1 MSFTLRSSSTSF
13 SNQNERLKRKRLTI
27 TTLNRFSSF
36 NENKSSSVDNRRR
49 LFQLT
54 PNLIELLEEDEDDF
68 DDIQGLCHE
77 CNTCSKLF
85 ASEYGVNHHIN
96 MYHPNQSIL
105 CSHCQIT
112 FRSHRSL
119 KTHQQRRHSS
129 MQTKFNSKHLTLPN
143 YSYISTYLVS
153 AFSSKQFPLIAK
165 NACEQQR
172 LPLGY
177 LSSKLYQCHLC
188 LTSFPCLRTLN
199 YHVLNKHEQY
209 EYENCQK
216 ILSDLILQVECNL
229 RTVNDNIDDDDENNN
244 IETIKLILAKQAS
257 HFGLIDKKLSK
268 KIRLIKIEQKH
279 FIYPK
284 CQHKNRTCANLCL
297 ENLSSYSKLIENY
310 PYTIPKLPK
319 GTAFSQGSIVSIVSS
334 INNIYS
340 NDSLSINDSN
350 SSNDLSN
357 GRQKRKSIK
366 HTDSS
371 TSLSSPVKKK
381 IHSNVTIT
389 NSKTNRINSNNKLNV
404 KQQVEQMTKINE
416 TKPILLEQS
425 SFTLAITSAS
435 SLPRKILPKDN
446 YTRSSSMSSNSST
459 STHSL
464 TTKSSSSSTTLT
476 QQITVSSQ
484 RTSKRSLSPSITI
497 SSERSSQKRHQTR
510 KQRQNIASS
519 SSSSATIIK
528 IDDNENN
535 IEQENDDEDKDKND
549 NNNDDDDDDD
559 DVVPIEI
566 EQPKQQRQIKRR
578 HTSGS
583 SIEYVQTLN
592 NDQQLTSSLNNI
604 ENLKS
609 KSKINDEEIII
620 CRSPPSV
627 RKVISSSN
635 KNSSK
640 TSINGNGTRKSNIQ
654 QSPTNDEHV
663 RVRCKI
669 CGEILEGRSR
679 FSQHVMTMHSHLLKK
694 NITESKQQ
702 QTAIVR

>member
-13 SNQNERLKRKRLTI
+13 INKNERLKRKRLTI
-27 TTLNRFSSF
+27 TTLNRYSSF
-36 NENKSSSVDNRRR
+36 NENKSSTVDNRRR

-54 PNLIELLEEDEDDF
+54 PNLIELLEEDEDDI
-68 DDIQGLCHE
+68 DDNQGLCHE

-112 FRSHRSL
+112 FHSHRSL

-129 MQTKFNSKHLTLPN
+129 IHTKLNSKHLTLPN
-143 YSYISTYLVS
+143 YSYISSYLVS
-153 AFSSKQFPLIAK
+153 AFSSKQFPIIAK
-165 NACEQQR
+165 IACEQQR

-188 LTSFPCLRTLN
+188 LVSFPCLRTLK
-199 YHVLNKHEQY
+199 YHLLNKHEQY
-209 EYENCQK
+209 EYKTCEK
-216 ILSDLILQVECNL
+216 MLSNLILQVEFNL
-229 RTVNDNIDDDDENNN
+229 RTVNDNIDDDDNDDNNN
-244 IETIKLILAKQAS
+244 IEAIKLILAKQAS
-257 HFGLIDKKLSK
+257 YFGLIDKQLSK
-268 KIRLIKIEQKH
+268 KFRSIKIEQNH

-319 GTAFSQGSIVSIVSS
+319 GSAFSQGSIVSKPSS
-334 INNIYS
+334 INIIYS
-340 NDSLSINDSN
+340 NDSLSTNDSN

-371 TSLSSPVKKK
+371 TSSSSPVKKK
-381 IHSNVTIT
+381 IFSNVTIT

-404 KQQVEQMTKINE
+404 KQQIEQTTKTNE
-416 TKPILLEQS
+416 TKSVSLEQP
-425 SFTLAITSAS
+425 SFALAVTSAS

-446 YTRSSSMSSNSST
+446 YMRSSSMSSNSST
-459 STHSL
+459 STRSL
-464 TTKSSSSSTTLT
+464 TTKSSSSSTNLT
-476 QQITVSSQ
+476 QQATISSQ
-484 RTSKRSLSPSITI
+484 RASKRSLSPSITI
-497 SSERSSQKRHQTR
+497 SLEKPSQKRHQTR

-519 SSSSATIIK
+519 SSAIVIR

-535 IEQENDDEDKDKND
+535 MEQENDDDDNDDNND
-549 NNNDDDDDDD
+549 NDDD
-559 DVVPIEI
+559 DVVPIEF
-566 EQPKQQRQIKRR
+566 EQPKQQRQIKQR

-592 NDQQLTSSLNNI
+592 NDQQSTSSSLNNI
-604 ENLKS
+604 ENIKSKS

-627 RKVISSSN
+627 RRVISSSN

-654 QSPTNDEHV
+654 QSPTDDQHV

-669 CGEILEGRSR
+669 CGEILEGRGR
-679 FSQHVMTMHSHLLKK
+679 FSQHVITTHSHLLKK
-694 NITESKQQ
+694 NINESKQQ